1 MNNSQS
7 GIRYSDLTQTHKDL
21 ACKLSKEG
29 MGRREMMKL
38 SLMTGVSLVAA
49 KSLLLDAKVAM
60 AAEPKK
66 GGTLRY
72 ASNLHGPDD
81 KVDPRLF
88 TSNWLQNG
96 HRTQMRRSGHSPFA
110 KGLSSTTVLI

>member
-49 KSLLLDAKVAM
+49 KSLLLDAKVAITLSTVRCI
-60 AAEPKK
+60 KK
-66 GGTLRY
+66 
-72 ASNLHGPDD
+72 
-81 KVDPRLF
+81 
-88 TSNWLQNG
+88 
-96 HRTQMRRSGHSPFA
+96 
-110 KGLSSTTVLI
+110 VL